1 MKTPI
6 ELHTGHHIDGRKEH
20 SIVDNG
26 PLIASDEVIRIH
38 WIFFKKPYS
47 KQRAVIRLLVW
58 WAIKHYFKVLFK
70 KDL

>member
-1 MKTPI
+1 MKSKT
-6 ELHTGHHIDGRKEH
+6 ELHTGFHIDGRKEH
-20 SIVDNG
+20 SIVNNE
-26 PLIASDEVIRIH
+26 PLVASDEVIRIH

-58 WAIKHYFKVLFK
+58 WAFKHYFKVLFK